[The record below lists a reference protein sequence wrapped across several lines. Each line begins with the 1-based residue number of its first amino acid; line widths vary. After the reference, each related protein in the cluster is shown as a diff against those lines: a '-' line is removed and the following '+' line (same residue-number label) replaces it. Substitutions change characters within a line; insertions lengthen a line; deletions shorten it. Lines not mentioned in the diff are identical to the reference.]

1 MAVLRLASTAGAVA
15 ATRQELAE
23 LARLVQALDRKLGG
37 WKSEVKVEVLE
48 DLRKPFF
55 HSFRP
60 VFAGFPMNFLHFPLI
75 FDGFPMVSARFGPDL
90 SWLGGVGAWH
100 GRVGAP
106 EA

>member
-55 HSFRP
+55 T
-60 VFAGFPMNFLHFPLI
+60 L
-75 FDGFPMVSARFGPDL
+75 FGPFSLDF
-90 SWLGGVGAWH
+90 
-100 GRVGAP
+100 P
-106 EA
+106 